1 MNKKFSP
8 QDLLKDQ
15 LSLENNIVVI
25 SGGGGFLGL
34 YFAEAVAEFG
44 AIPLL
49 LDINKIGI
57 DKNLNALQK
66 NNYTAFGFECDIS
79 DSANINLIVSKII
92 EKYKKVDVLI
102 NATNFVGINPSN
114 FEDDTNQYFA
124 SFENYSE
131 DLWEQ
136 SIKLNLTGT
145 FLLTQKIGRFMVKK
159 ESGSIINIASDV
171 GVISPDHRI
180 YKPDPQNNYQG
191 MNFNTPLSYSVSKAG
206 VIHMTRY
213 LATYWAEK
221 GIRVNAISPAGV
233 NNNHSEE
240 FTKKLTNLIPLGRM
254 AFPQEL
260 KGPIVFLASNAS
272 SFITGSNL
280 IVDGGRTIW

>member
-102 NATNFVGINPSN
+102 NATNFVGINPSD

-180 YKPDPQNNYQG
+180 YKPDPQNNYKG

-206 VIHMTRY
+206 IIHMTRY

>member
-1 MNKKFSP
+1 MNRKFNP
-8 QDLLKDQ
+8 QALLKDQ
-15 LSLENNIVVI
+15 LSLDNNIVVI

-79 DSANINLIVSKII
+79 DSANIDLIVSKII

-191 MNFNTPLSYSVSKAG
+191 INFNTPLSYSVSKAG
-206 VIHMTRY
+206 IIHMTRY

-272 SFITGSNL
+272 SYITGSNL

>member
-1 MNKKFSP
+1 MNRKFNP
-8 QDLLKDQ
+8 QALLKDQ
-15 LSLENNIVVI
+15 LSLDNNIVVI

-114 FEDDTNQYFA
+114 FEDNTNQYFA

-145 FLLTQKIGRFMVKK
+145 FLLTQKIGRFMVEKK
-159 ESGSIINIASDV
+159 SGSIINIASDV

-206 VIHMTRY
+206 IIHMTRY

-260 KGPIVFLASNAS
+260 KGPIVFLASDAS

>member
-1 MNKKFSP
+1 MNRKFKP
-8 QDLLKDQ
+8 QALLKDQ
-15 LSLENNIVVI
+15 LNLENNIVVI

-49 LDINKIGI
+49 LDINKTGI
-57 DKNLNALQK
+57 DKNLNDLQK

-79 DSANINLIVSKII
+79 DSTNINLTVSKII

-114 FEDDTNQYFA
+114 FEDDKNPYFA

-145 FLLTQKIGRFMVKK
+145 FLLTQKIGLFMVKK

-180 YKPDPQNNYQG
+180 YNPDPQSNYEG

-272 SFITGSNL
+272 SYITGSNL

>member
-1 MNKKFSP
+1 MNKKFNP
-8 QDLLKDQ
+8 QALLKDQ

-79 DSANINLIVSKII
+79 DSANIDLIVSNII

-114 FEDDTNQYFA
+114 FKDDKNQYFA
-124 SFENYSE
+124 NFENYSE

-159 ESGSIINIASDV
+159 ENGSIINISSDV

-180 YKPDPQNNYQG
+180 YNPDPQNNYKG
-191 MNFNTPLSYSVSKAG
+191 VNFNTPLSYSVSKAG
-206 VIHMTRY
+206 IIHMTRY

-254 AFPQEL
+254 ASPQEL

>member
-1 MNKKFSP
+1 MASKFKP
-8 QDLLKDQ
+8 LKSVQDQ
-15 LSLENNIVVI
+15 LSLKNNIVVI

-49 LDINKIGI
+49 VDINQAAIN
-57 DKNLNALQK
+57 KNLNSLK
-66 NNYTAFGFECDIS
+66 KDNYVAYGYACDIS
-79 DSANINLIVSKII
+79 NSTNIDEIVSKISN
-92 EKYKKVDVLI
+92 KFKKIDVLI
-102 NATNFVGINPSN
+102 NATNFIGINPSTFN
-114 FEDDTNQYFA
+114 NSENPYFA
-124 SFENYSE
+124 DFEIYSQ

-145 FLLTQKIGRFMVKK
+145 FLLCQKIGKLMVNQQN
-159 ESGSIINIASDV
+159 GSIINIASDV

-180 YKPDPQNNYQG
+180 YKADPKTNYKG

-206 VIHMTRY
+206 VIHMTKY
-213 LATYWAEK
+213 LATYWAEQ
-221 GIRVNAISPAGV
+221 GIRVNSISPAGV
-233 NNNHSEE
+233 NNDHSED
-240 FTKKLTNLIPLGRM
+240 FKNRLTNLIPMGRM
-254 AFPQEL
+254 AFPEEL
-260 KGPIVFLASNAS
+260 KGPIVFLSSNAS